1 MQSMPAFQPW
11 VITVSL
17 RVKPGCRADL
27 LKELLHMRE
36 QILQEG
42 VCLGFDVL
50 ASEADA
56 HELLLYEVW
65 PSREF
70 VQEVQLKKSYYIP
83 YFERIDPLL
92 DGPRPVRHWQG
103 LACRPA
109 TEPEPSPDSFANPF
123 PRSPS

>member
-1 MQSMPAFQPW
+1 MQPALAFQPW

-17 RVKPGCRADL
+17 RVRPGCRADL
-27 LKELLHMRE
+27 LKELLHLRE

-50 ASEADA
+50 ASEAEP

-70 VQEVQLKKSYYIP
+70 VQEVQLKKSCYIP

-92 DGPRPVRHWQG
+92 DGRRPVRHWQG
-103 LACRPA
+103 LVCRPA
-109 TEPEPSPDSFANPF
+109 ADPVPPLDSFANPSH
-123 PRSPS
+123 RSPS